1 MVSGCLARVVYSD
14 VKHNFLIHYIVSLC
28 ILLASPIFF
37 SLSQLDSVLAAQ
49 PLEVYVPLIGI
60 VLMTP
65 VFLPEQNESIY
76 DVVRS
81 KKLNHDIVCIM
92 RLICSVVIA
101 AVMIGAYV
109 LYMKHFSSQVSVRHY
124 IGSLA
129 TALALGAVGVL
140 FAGVGRNVIIGY
152 MASVIYYIFNFTF
165 GSKLGYLYLF
175 SMMRGSFAEKKWL
188 LTGAFVLLTAVFPLR
203 RIFRDR

>member
-14 VKHNFLIHYIVSLC
+14 VKHNFLIHYIAALC

-37 SLSQLDSVLAAQ
+37 SLSHLDSILSAQ

-81 KKLNHDIVCIM
+81 KKTDHNIICIM
-92 RLICSVVIA
+92 RLLCSVVIA

-109 LYMKHFSSQVSVRHY
+109 LYMKHCNSQVTVKHF
-124 IGSLA
+124 IGSSA
-129 TALALGAVGVL
+129 TAFALGSVGFL
-140 FAGVGRNVIIGY
+140 FAGVSRNVIIGY
-152 MASVIYYIFNFTF
+152 MASIIYYILNLTL

-175 SMMRGSFAEKKWL
+175 SMMHGSFAEKKWL
-188 LTGAFVLLTAVFPLR
+188 LTGAFVLSAASFPLR
-203 RIFRDR
+203 RIFSDR

>member
-14 VKHNFLIHYIVSLC
+14 VKHNFLIHYIVALG

-37 SLSQLDSVLAAQ
+37 SLSQLDCILAAQ

-81 KKLNHDIVCIM
+81 KKFNHDIVCII
-92 RLICSVVIA
+92 RLLCSVVIA

-109 LYMKHFSSQVSVRHY
+109 LYMKHCNSQVTVRHF
-124 IGSLA
+124 IGSSA
-129 TALALGAVGVL
+129 TAFLLGAIGFA
-140 FAGVGRNVIIGY
+140 FAGIGRNVIIGY
-152 MASVIYYIFNFTF
+152 MASVMYYILNFSF
-165 GSKLGYLYLF
+165 GTKLGYFYLF
-175 SMMRGSFAEKKWL
+175 SMMHGSFAEKKWL
-188 LTGAFVLLTAVFPLR
+188 LTGAFVLSTAVFPLR
-203 RIFRDR
+203 RVFRDR